1 VCINGHVDGYI
12 TVVNPHEDD
21 ATGSVHEPQSAEPY
35 IPSAESFENVETL
48 SAEPRHSRTGGVL
61 VGMIVAAIVFV
72 LLLIFILQNT
82 ANVTIHF
89 FGITGRLPI
98 AVALLLAAICGLLL
112 VAIPGAVRIAQLRKS
127 VKRSGQAP
135 YVRH

>member
-1 VCINGHVDGYI
+1 
-12 TVVNPHEDD
+12 
-21 ATGSVHEPQSAEPY
+21 
-35 IPSAESFENVETL
+35 
-48 SAEPRHSRTGGVL
+48 
-61 VGMIVAAIVFV
+61 MIVAAIVFV
-72 LLLIFILQNT
+72 LLLVFILQNT

-135 YVRH
+135 HVRH